1 VYATGSPELKAKGP
15 FCTVSNSPIA
25 RGSTRIAK
33 RGRTARFSTGSQGY
47 VEKNTTGA
55 APILICTRSNASRQ
69 SPAAI
74 SGHFDAGGRTIAT
87 SPSKEPRYGGE
98 SLWSLDIVYRIFV
111 QKVRDYAIF
120 MLDPDGIV
128 RNWNAGAKR
137 IEGYESQEIIGQHF
151 SCFYTQEDRAAGRP
165 EHCLKMAQRDGSF
178 ETEGWRLRKDG
189 HRFWAHI
196 VIDSIQAD
204 GGQLL
209 GFATI
214 SRDCTEQRH
223 LEERLAYT
231 ANHDALTGL
240 PNRRLFHRNMEQIME
255 SAPVKNEEY
264 NHAALLYID
273 LDHFKLVNDKLGHH
287 AGDAILKAVSARIA
301 GILRHEDTIAR
312 IGGDEFVAI
321 LPEVRTRDVTAIAD
335 RIIQEIGRPFEIAGR
350 NVTIGLSIGIA
361 LLPHDART
369 EEELI
374 DNADLALS
382 RAKANGRGCYLYY
395 DPELDARTRIEAQ

>member
-1 VYATGSPELKAKGP
+1 
-15 FCTVSNSPIA
+15 
-25 RGSTRIAK
+25 
-33 RGRTARFSTGSQGY
+33 
-47 VEKNTTGA
+47 
-55 APILICTRSNASRQ
+55 
-69 SPAAI
+69 
-74 SGHFDAGGRTIAT
+74 
-87 SPSKEPRYGGE
+87 
-98 SLWSLDIVYRIFV
+98 
-111 QKVRDYAIF
+111 
-120 MLDPDGIV
+120 
-128 RNWNAGAKR
+128 
-137 IEGYESQEIIGQHF
+137 
-151 SCFYTQEDRAAGRP
+151 
-165 EHCLKMAQRDGSF
+165 
-178 ETEGWRLRKDG
+178 
-189 HRFWAHI
+189 
-196 VIDSIQAD
+196 
-204 GGQLL
+204 
-209 GFATI
+209 
-214 SRDCTEQRH
+214 
-223 LEERLAYT
+223 
-231 ANHDALTGL
+231 
-240 PNRRLFHRNMEQIME
+240 ME

-335 RIIQEIGRPFEIAGR
+335 RIIQEIRQPFELAGR